1 MNDKNLRTLE
11 FYKVLDRLAGYAAF
25 SLSSEMARS
34 LRPSTDITQVQILLA
49 QTTEARRLLS
59 INYDLSIGGAS
70 DVRHLADLAAHGGVL
85 EPQDLLEIK
94 ATLISART
102 MARTF
107 EKLGEGYP
115 HLASIASELPSP
127 FGLVDSITR
136 SISDQG
142 EILDTASEKL
152 ASVRHELAI
161 SHERLISRLERII
174 NDPKTI
180 PMLQEAL
187 ITQRDERYVIPLRAE
202 FKGRVKSIIHDQS
215 SSGATLFVEPLVVV
229 ELNNRW
235 RELQLE
241 ERDEERRILAELSR
255 QVGEYA
261 GHIIRAVETLAALDL
276 AFMRARYADDLRAV
290 EPIIHPL
297 LPQPGVKNPGAVIRL
312 YQARH
317 PLLDPEKV
325 VPLDI
330 DLDSQT
336 YAMVITGPNTGGK
349 TVTLKTVGLMVLM
362 VETGLHIPVQSGS
375 EICLFKSVYV
385 DIGDEQSIEQS
396 LSTFSGH
403 IRNIVTIL
411 KQADQYSLVLL
422 DELGA
427 GTDPQEGASLAR
439 SILAYLLDKGIVTLI
454 ATHYPELKTY
464 AHATPGV
471 VNASV
476 EFDLKTLRPT
486 YHLTIGL
493 PGRSNALAI
502 AERLG
507 LPQDII
513 NSARSAINPDD
524 LRAEDLLDE
533 IHRQRDAAHQARSA
547 AEKARFEAETLRK
560 KISDELEKIEEERRL
575 MLEKARLEVEKQ
587 VESLEA
593 EIQDIR
599 RELIRARQPLEK
611 IRQVEEQA
619 GALDDQIEKL
629 AKQKSDSIVS
639 KQKPLQIGEHVK
651 LKSLDMEGIVTNL
664 DEEEVEIQVG
674 VLRLRARYSEIK
686 RKNDQDIKPTIREQK
701 KHAESQKRML
711 LPESPG
717 MEIDLRGYC
726 AEDALSLVESHL
738 DSAYLAGLPFVR
750 IIHGKGTGRLR
761 QAIRQYINNSPHVSK
776 WEPGQENEGGDGV
789 TIVKIKM
796 D

>member
-34 LRPSTDITQVQILLA
+34 LRPSTDINQVQILLA

-94 ATLISART
+94 ATLVSART

-107 EKLGEGYP
+107 EKLGEDYP

-152 ASVRHELAI
+152 ASVRHELAV

-202 FKGRVKSIIHDQS
+202 FKGRVKSIVHDQS

-241 ERDEERRILAELSR
+241 ERDEERRILTELSR

-297 LPQPGVKNPGAVIRL
+297 LPQPGIKNPGAVIRL

-349 TVTLKTVGLMVLM
+349 TVTLKTVGLLVLM

-411 KQADQYSLVLL
+411 KQADQHSLVLL

-547 AEKARFEAETLRK
+547 AEKARSEAETLRK

-587 VESLEA
+587 VESLET

-619 GALDDQIEKL
+619 GVLDDQIEKL

-651 LKSLDMEGIVTNL
+651 IKSLDMEGVVTNL

-686 RKNDQDIKPTIREQK
+686 RKNDQDIKPTKHEQK

-761 QAIRQYINNSPHVSK
+761 QVIRQYVNNSPHVSK

>member
-1 MNDKNLRTLE
+1 
-11 FYKVLDRLAGYAAF
+11 
-25 SLSSEMARS
+25 
-34 LRPSTDITQVQILLA
+34 
-49 QTTEARRLLS
+49 
-59 INYDLSIGGAS
+59 
-70 DVRHLADLAAHGGVL
+70 
-85 EPQDLLEIK
+85 
-94 ATLISART
+94 
-102 MARTF
+102 
-107 EKLGEGYP
+107 
-115 HLASIASELPSP
+115 
-127 FGLVDSITR
+127 
-136 SISDQG
+136 
-142 EILDTASEKL
+142 
-152 ASVRHELAI
+152 
-161 SHERLISRLERII
+161 
-174 NDPKTI
+174 
-180 PMLQEAL
+180 
-187 ITQRDERYVIPLRAE
+187 
-202 FKGRVKSIIHDQS
+202 
-215 SSGATLFVEPLVVV
+215 
-229 ELNNRW
+229 
-235 RELQLE
+235 
-241 ERDEERRILAELSR
+241 
-255 QVGEYA
+255 
-261 GHIIRAVETLAALDL
+261 
-276 AFMRARYADDLRAV
+276 
-290 EPIIHPL
+290 
-297 LPQPGVKNPGAVIRL
+297 
-312 YQARH
+312 
-317 PLLDPEKV
+317 
-325 VPLDI
+325 
-330 DLDSQT
+330 
-336 YAMVITGPNTGGK
+336 MVITGPNTGGK

-411 KQADQYSLVLL
+411 KQADQHSLVLL

-547 AEKARFEAETLRK
+547 AEKARSEAETLRK

-686 RKNDQDIKPTIREQK
+686 RKNDQDIKPTICEQK

-750 IIHGKGTGRLR
+750 IIHG
-761 QAIRQYINNSPHVSK
+761 
-776 WEPGQENEGGDGV
+776 
-789 TIVKIKM
+789 
-796 D
+796 